1 MQFNSGFKGL
11 MVKPYEIKNQ
21 YMVLASQQTEH
32 KL

>member
-1 MQFNSGFKGL
+1 